1 MSINLWIT
9 GPVRSGKTTR
19 LIKQYQAWIET
30 GLHGEGNA
38 TRRKGTQVLATQTVL
53 FFAANAGNRIDLEH
67 QIISATA
74 GQYPVNSTTPLGF
87 LQDEVVLF
95 WPLLIQQLHLKAQF
109 PVRLRPENEQ
119 ELAMQ
124 LWQPELDAGIIQIE
138 GVPTYRLV
146 RQALDLLQV
155 AALSGTDLEMVSKIL
170 QTGFPGDVPG
180 SVWECLG
187 QLLVRWRDWCL
198 ERGLLTY
205 GIISELYWRYLLPHP
220 TYRQQLRRRYR
231 AVLADDVDN
240 YPAIARDLFEVL
252 LSQGAVGAFAYN
264 PEGGIRLGLGA
275 DPQYLSSLS
284 QYCMVEHLEHPIV
297 SCLGQQLGYPVGE
310 LLNNP
315 ALSLPDAIQSIQTS
329 SRAQLLRRTSETIIE
344 AVRSGAVR
352 PQDIAVI
359 GPGLDAIARYSLTEI
374 LTDQGITVNSL
385 NDQRPLAS
393 SPLIRALLTVLALVY
408 PGLGQ
413 LVNRDDVAEML
424 VVLSV
429 QRQAN
434 SSGTAARIDPVRAGL
449 LADYC
454 FEPDL
459 ERPRLLDATTF
470 PRWDRLGYATTM
482 AYTAIV
488 QWLSE
493 QQNQQAQ
500 RLTPS
505 AIAVLDRAIQ
515 RFLWPRNLAY
525 EQLAA
530 LRELLETAQH
540 YWEVEARLRQSHASS
555 NAAQQQGQS
564 PSPPST
570 TVAQFI
576 RLLRSGTITANPFP
590 IKNIGQPQQ
599 AVTLATT
606 FQYRSARQTHR
617 WHFWLD
623 TGSSLW
629 HGGGAVVL
637 LGAPFFLKH
646 WSGQAWTTEMKMQ
659 ADQEQLQR
667 LLIDLLN
674 RVEERVYLC
683 HSDLSVSGQEQAG
696 PLLPLVD
703 ASISLPVPLSV

>member
-1 MSINLWIT
+1 MYLNLWIE
-9 GPVRSGKTTR
+9 GPVRSGKTTQ
-19 LIKQYQAWIET
+19 LISQYQAWIET
-30 GLHGEGNA
+30 GVHGDSNA
-38 TRRKGTQVLATQTVL
+38 TCSQGARMLATQAILV
-53 FFAANAGNRIDLEH
+53 FAANAGNRIDLGN
-67 QIISATA
+67 QITTATA
-74 GQYPVNSTTPLGF
+74 GHYPLNSTTPLGF
-87 LQDEVVLF
+87 FQDEVVLF
-95 WPLLIQQLHLKAQF
+95 WPLLIEQLHLKPQF

-124 LWQPELDAGIIQIE
+124 LWRQELDAGMIQIE
-138 GVPTYRLV
+138 GVPTFRLV

-155 AALSGTDLEMVSKIL
+155 AALSGIGLEKISEIL
-170 QTGFPGDVPG
+170 QAGFAPDVST
-180 SVWECLG
+180 SVWDCLG

-220 TYRQQLRRRYR
+220 TYRQQLLRRYR

-252 LSQGAVGAFAYN
+252 LEQGVFGAFTYN
-264 PEGGIRLGLGA
+264 PQGGIRLGLGA
-275 DPQYLSSLS
+275 DPQYLSGLS
-284 QYCMVEHLEHPIV
+284 QYCTVEHLEHPV
-297 SCLGQQLGYPVGE
+297 GSCLGRRIGYPVVE
-310 LLNNP
+310 LLSNP
-315 ALSLPDAIQSIQTS
+315 ALSLPDTIQSIQTS
-329 SRAQLLRRTSETIIE
+329 SRAQLLRRTGDTIVE
-344 AVRSGAVR
+344 AVRSGAVG
-352 PQDIAVI
+352 PQEIAVI
-359 GPGLDAIARYSLTEI
+359 GPGLDAIARYTLTKILTE
-374 LTDQGITVNSL
+374 QGIAVNSL

-393 SPLIRALLTVLALVY
+393 SPMIRALLTVLALVY

-424 VVLSV
+424 IVLSI
-429 QRQAN
+429 QRQAH
-434 SSGTAARIDPVRAGL
+434 SSGTTAKIDPVRAGL

-459 ERPRLLDATTF
+459 DRPRLLDATKF
-470 PRWDRLGYATTM
+470 ARWDRLGYAATT
-482 AYTAIV
+482 AYTVIV
-488 QWLSE
+488 QWLN
-493 QQNQQAQ
+493 QQQHQQAQ
-500 RLTPS
+500 RLPPP
-505 AIAVLDRAIQ
+505 AIAVLDQTIQ
-515 RFLWPRNLAY
+515 HFLWPRNLAY
-525 EQLAA
+525 DQLAA

-540 YWEVEARLRQSHASS
+540 YWDVEARLRQSPPTG
-555 NAAQQQGQS
+555 NAVIQQQDQRS
-564 PSPPST
+564 NTSST

-590 IKNIGQPQQ
+590 SQNIGQRSP

-606 FQYRSARQTHR
+606 FQYRSVRQSHR

-629 HGGGAVVL
+629 YGGGAVVL

-646 WSGQAWTTEMKMQ
+646 WSGQAWTTQMKMQ

-703 ASISLPVPLSV
+703 ASFPLPA